1 MYTKLKPGVKPKLSE
16 DQKRDI
22 LNSKEKIKD
31 LATQYKVHSDTIY
44 RLFREKRKKLRYDV
58 L

>member
-1 MYTKLKPGVKPKLSE
+1 MLMYTKRKPGVKPKLSE

-44 RLFREKRKKLRYDV
+44 RLFRERRKKV
-58 L
+58 KI